1 MSQKNTNFVPSN
13 VERMETDLL
22 EYIESHSTA
31 EPELLSRINRRTNV
45 QLPTAHMLSGHI
57 QGRVLAMLSRMIC
70 PQRILELGTF
80 VGYSA
85 LCLAEGL
92 TENGKLITIEKN
104 DELEDLIREN
114 LSQSPLSEKIE
125 LRIGAA
131 QDVLRDL
138 REELRA
144 PANPLFDLVFLDADK
159 RTYTEDLEALLPL
172 VRKGGWILADNTLWD
187 GHIIDPAYD
196 KDRQTQGLRRFNDY
210 VKNHPELENVILPI
224 RDGLT
229 IIRKACDLKY

>member
-1 MSQKNTNFVPSN
+1 MN
-13 VERMETDLL
+13 TDLL
-22 EYIESHSTA
+22 EYIESHSSA
-31 EPELLSRINRRTNV
+31 EPELLARINRRTNV

-57 QGRVLAMLSRMIC
+57 QGRVLAMLSRMIS
-70 PQRILELGTF
+70 PRRILELGTF

-85 LCLAEGL
+85 LCLTEGL
-92 TENGKLITIEKN
+92 TEDGRLITIEKN

-114 LSQSPLSEKIE
+114 LSESPLAEKIE
-125 LRIGAA
+125 LRIGTV
-131 QDVLRDL
+131 QDVTAALRD
-138 REELRA
+138 ELLA
-144 PANPLFDLVFLDADK
+144 PGTTEPLFDLVFMDADK
-159 RTYTEDLEALLPL
+159 RTYTEDLEAILPL

-210 VKNHPELENVILPI
+210 IKNHPELENVILPI

-229 IIRKACDLKY
+229 IIRKTC

>member
-13 VERMETDLL
+13 VERMETNLL

-31 EPELLSRINRRTNV
+31 EPELLARINRRTNV

-57 QGRVLAMLSRMIC
+57 QGRVLAMLSHMIS
-70 PQRILELGTF
+70 PRRILELGTF

-92 TENGKLITIEKN
+92 TEDGKLITIEKN

-114 LSQSPLSEKIE
+114 LSHSPLSEKID
-125 LRIGAA
+125 LRIGTV
-131 QDVLRDL
+131 QDELARLRQEIL
-138 REELRA
+138 A
-144 PANPLFDLVFLDADK
+144 PDSSEPLFDLVFLDADK
-159 RTYTEDLEALLPL
+159 RTYTEDLQALLPL

-229 IIRKACDLKY
+229 IIRKV

>member
-1 MSQKNTNFVPSN
+1 M
-13 VERMETDLL
+13 
-22 EYIESHSTA
+22 
-31 EPELLSRINRRTNV
+31 
-45 QLPTAHMLSGHI
+45 
-57 QGRVLAMLSRMIC
+57 
-70 PQRILELGTF
+70 
-80 VGYSA
+80 
-85 LCLAEGL
+85 
-92 TENGKLITIEKN
+92 
-104 DELEDLIREN
+104 
-114 LSQSPLSEKIE
+114 
-125 LRIGAA
+125 RIGAA

-138 REELRA
+138 REELRD

>member
-13 VERMETDLL
+13 VERMEIDLL

-31 EPELLSRINRRTNV
+31 EPELLARINRRTNV

-114 LSQSPLSEKIE
+114 LSQSPLSEKLE

-138 REELRA
+138 RKELREA
-144 PANPLFDLVFLDADK
+144 GVQ
-159 RTYTEDLEALLPL
+159 YTVSKNTLIRLAVAGTALEAMDDQLNG
-172 VRKGGWILADNTLWD
+172 RKKPSRTGERNPTNPGRPDYHPQSLRFKIL
-187 GHIIDPAYD
+187 II
-196 KDRQTQGLRRFNDY
+196 N
-210 VKNHPELENVILPI
+210 
-224 RDGLT
+224 
-229 IIRKACDLKY
+229 C